1 MGISLLTA
9 PSHAERSG
17 SKAFLRTHPSPLS
30 DLRKKQIGSGEQ
42 MVQSS
47 GTGEETREVSP
58 RRWRVRGTERRTY
71 WPELSTGMY
80 RGSCRSPVL
89 CIPTALFIGK
99 YSKWKPDST
108 SKNSWIYWVSTWSP
122 TAEVWQRYVNT
133 SSYLQKA
140 ACQATG
146 GKPRR
151 ALRVFTLALRKNK
164 AKPNKNKEDRAGQG
178 RATTASS
185 AAGNSPLCPPRAAA
199 PLRSAPCRAARR
211 RSLPRSAGRPG
222 PAGLGAAGPRN
233 PPQEPRMPV
242 RGSRLPRRLAPRSPS
257 GRQKNWGARGSSST
271 LFWEDRVVAR
281 PPPTRSEKTLLWGS
295 RVFLSNSQGKEKC
308 IARRSREVE
317 RTRLGTAPA
326 TRD

>member
-178 RATTASS
+178 RATTASAQPRGTRRS
-185 AAGNSPLCPPRAAA
+185 ARPGPQPRSALPPAGLRGAA
-199 PLRSAPCRAARR
+199 PSPAPPAAPARPDSALRGRGTRR
-211 RSLPRSAGRPG
+211 RSLGCPSA
-222 PAGLGAAGPRN
+222 AL
-233 PPQEPRMPV
+233 
-242 RGSRLPRRLAPRSPS
+242 GSRA
-257 GRQKNWGARGSSST
+257 A
-271 LFWEDRVVAR
+271 
-281 PPPTRSEKTLLWGS
+281 
-295 RVFLSNSQGKEKC
+295 
-308 IARRSREVE
+308 
-317 RTRLGTAPA
+317 
-326 TRD
+326 